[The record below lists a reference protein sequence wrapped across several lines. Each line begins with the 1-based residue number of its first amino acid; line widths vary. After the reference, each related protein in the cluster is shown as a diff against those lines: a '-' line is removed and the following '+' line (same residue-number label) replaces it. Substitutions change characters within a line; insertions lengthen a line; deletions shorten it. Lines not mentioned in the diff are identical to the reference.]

1 MHCVKIVIV
10 IVIYCWQEVRL
21 LPAACCRR
29 RCKCDGDGGKKKQ
42 KKRRSKSAKHLTF
55 DIWHMRVAWHTSKLH
70 RTICLVGINR
80 ISPRRI
86 RRADRAKS
94 WPRKRLGGRR
104 GVWVMNKQMNC
115 SQKTER
121 QLLNHRH
128 GQSEKVRWRRVRE
141 RESDVERK
149 RRCKGTVVRVLL

>member
-94 WPRKRLGGRR
+94 WPRKRLGGGGAYEWWTSKWIVVKRQR
-104 GVWVMNKQMNC
+104 GSYWITD
-115 SQKTER
+115 SA
-121 QLLNHRH
+121 
-128 GQSEKVRWRRVRE
+128 RVRKRDGE
-141 RESDVERK
+141 EWGRESDVERK

>member
-10 IVIYCWQEVRL
+10 IVIYCWQELRL

-29 RCKCDGDGGKKKQ
+29 RCKCDGGRKKQ
-42 KKRRSKSAKHLTF
+42 KRSSKSAKHLTF

-80 ISPRRI
+80 ISSRRI

-94 WPRKRLGGRR
+94 WPRKR

-121 QLLNHRH
+121 QLLNHR
-128 GQSEKVRWRRVRE
+128 QCQREQERWRLSKEKSE
-141 RESDVERK
+141 REALQRDCSASFTLVSA
-149 RRCKGTVVRVLL
+149 VLLLAQ